1 MADSFGEVE
10 LMFAAGYAQAPS
22 RTIRIP
28 NGALRS
34 LESDEA
40 ESSAGCFD
48 FGEETAFKDRFII
61 WRARGP
67 NLGVEERSVEC
78 DLMNGTSLCVNF
90 TRAHVVPGT
99 QFEFANGKLVFIV
112 PTQTSLHRFFVQMP
126 KEDPSGIKRSFI
138 SQLEEQTPISLYHDC
153 YELTTQGCVSRAAIT
168 HSTSDGTTAACHMG
182 DGRIVMVQMH
192 HVLGAMPEVTEN
204 VMKGDGF
211 LYRMMK
217 YNKDR
222 YLAAIAPC
230 KIAGQTF
237 FYVLFKDAHL
247 HVYSKT
253 GKTFSDNL
261 PNLFGC
267 DVSDGGELVTAIDL
281 KVHDC
286 GGRVYVTAQLQGDC
300 NSMVLIGNAMPTK
313 TGDYG
318 GLMAPFTTLAVPNVD
333 IIDFAMMSRGV
344 ELKVLALCR
353 TIEGRYCVM
362 TATLESS
369 SGAVMQEWEEVSR
382 ARAFNAEIDC
392 LMAQRLGPCAMK
404 RSRIFNADNF
414 SFDVVVRSL
423 QLVCKHQASESPFLK
438 LEHNDWKG
446 LSKAVDQYISSPQF
460 DQHHMSREERSLLM
474 GNRNNEVPLKRFW
487 TALQKNC
494 EQLQE
499 AACRPLAL
507 WRSNS
512 LGLYGTIQQGRLT
525 VCHVCDEQMEWVRA
539 LIVGRCKSKV
549 VSSDA
554 LQSCMS
560 IAARFAA
567 NEMVPDSLSVEEMN
581 EFSRRFPET
590 SRLIEDVISKF
601 AEMTPVDFTTQL
613 VDMRVPYGGS
623 FTSSLLAASL
633 RKQID
638 DRLTFSHRLIAFIA
652 VARTVLQTE
661 EFLLR
666 RDTRWDTTLNIHE
679 KTLHNV
685 NRQYTVLSQAAAIR
699 LANGTEYETSLAEA
713 FFSGTGLT
721 AIEGFAHAKTYL
733 DDDMEG
739 EGEDGDDDLEES
751 MRASQWE
758 CNSQWSPYSQF
769 LSRLMS
775 STIVALWP
783 ESPALLL
790 PKFLT
795 SGHCYAAL
803 LEYCQLNEP
812 YIKELVSA
820 FRFFEGV
827 AYCGLSQPDRALHS
841 FLDALDGMEQHDE
854 ALGEVLYALGAS
866 SKPPSITEFFLK
878 VMAIMESHNYGEQ
891 LVQLGRLALRKSLPD
906 DPLLPTIYTTI
917 FKHELITERFADSLR
932 TLLRNPSIDD
942 RKMCLRELLA
952 KLVDGNQK
960 RALINIDY
968 SSMENQVIDILEGR
982 ARAAD
987 VAEDGSLYD
996 LLFGFHFKRRNFAKA
1011 ALAMLEYANR
1021 LHKELQNRDILLRR
1035 CRCLSVVCQTLALL
1049 PEQSRYLAVVA
1060 TKDNAHGTDSND
1072 IEQEDY
1078 DEEVSSGSGHL
1089 PAEPANGAN
1098 KPAASSKSLVLLSLE
1113 DITKEAAL
1121 CDARYAVLE
1130 ASLSA
1135 DSPPT
1140 VSCIP
1145 PSKPEEVFKKLVEKK
1160 LFDHAWL
1167 MSSIFSIPPYT
1178 IIEAVTYECIKVD
1191 ASSDDVEPHWIAI
1204 NRRYVDEVGSGKDRH
1219 WSIMRSYV
1227 EMGRRLYPNDSRI
1240 LRSASM
1246 TFMQYE
1252 WPLPCWLSALHQ
1264 ERDVGDFVNI
1274 LLSFGHLES
1283 ALDALT
1289 KAVESASECLVS
1301 EHARSILPYTQIDM
1315 FFHLV
1320 AKSEDPYL
1328 KEISKQLATKL
1339 RIYMERVETFSR
1351 R

>member
-267 DVSDGGELVTAIDL
+267 DVSDGGEL
-281 KVHDC
+281 
-286 GGRVYVTAQLQGDC
+286 
-300 NSMVLIGNAMPTK
+300 GNAMPTK

-362 TATLESS
+362 TATS

-827 AYCGLSQPDRALHS
+827 AYCGLSQPDR
-841 FLDALDGMEQHDE
+841 
-854 ALGEVLYALGAS
+854 
-866 SKPPSITEFFLK
+866 

-968 SSMENQVIDILEGR
+968 SSMENQVIDVLGGR

-996 LLFGFHFKRRNFAKA
+996 LLFGFHFKRRNFAKG
-1011 ALAMLEYANR
+1011 
-1021 LHKELQNRDILLRR
+1021 
-1035 CRCLSVVCQTLALL
+1035 SF
-1049 PEQSRYLAVVA
+1049 SFFFYL
-1060 TKDNAHGTDSND
+1060 
-1072 IEQEDY
+1072 
-1078 DEEVSSGSGHL
+1078 
-1089 PAEPANGAN
+1089 
-1098 KPAASSKSLVLLSLE
+1098 
-1113 DITKEAAL
+1113 
-1121 CDARYAVLE
+1121 
-1130 ASLSA
+1130 
-1135 DSPPT
+1135 
-1140 VSCIP
+1140 
-1145 PSKPEEVFKKLVEKK
+1145 F
-1160 LFDHAWL
+1160 
-1167 MSSIFSIPPYT
+1167 
-1178 IIEAVTYECIKVD
+1178 
-1191 ASSDDVEPHWIAI
+1191 
-1204 NRRYVDEVGSGKDRH
+1204 
-1219 WSIMRSYV
+1219 
-1227 EMGRRLYPNDSRI
+1227 
-1240 LRSASM
+1240 
-1246 TFMQYE
+1246 
-1252 WPLPCWLSALHQ
+1252 
-1264 ERDVGDFVNI
+1264 
-1274 LLSFGHLES
+1274 
-1283 ALDALT
+1283 
-1289 KAVESASECLVS
+1289 
-1301 EHARSILPYTQIDM
+1301 
-1315 FFHLV
+1315 
-1320 AKSEDPYL
+1320 
-1328 KEISKQLATKL
+1328 
-1339 RIYMERVETFSR
+1339 
-1351 R
+1351 